1 MRILWDNKLKNAG
14 FGGFDIDENYP
25 ASNIAHVFLQ
35 KKCQATGQTGT
46 ILATFST
53 NQSISCMF
61 YDYHNLSAMELR
73 LYNSSDTLLYTHAFT
88 PQAGSGAEYFA
99 LVPGVAK
106 LEIDIETVSA
116 FAMVGGI
123 GLGTCLELPAF
134 LTDYDV
140 TYSDRSLVSESDGG
154 QVLTEKLAPFTGYT
168 LNFPDVDLDKWH
180 EIQAMFLAVG
190 VGVPVYLNLY
200 EDDQVSEPV
209 LYARMEPPKKKRYG
223 QGFNITLTFREAR

>member
-14 FGGFDIDENYP
+14 FGGVDIDENYP
-25 ASNIAHVFLQ
+25 SSNIAHVFLQ

-46 ILATFST
+46 ILANFST

-73 LYNSSDTLLYTHAFT
+73 LYDGSDVLLYTHAFT
-88 PQAGSGAEYFA
+88 PQVGSGAEYFA
-99 LVPGVAK
+99 LVAGVASVQV
-106 LEIDIETVSA
+106 DITTTED

-123 GLGTCLELPAF
+123 GLGTCLELPPF
-134 LTDYDV
+134 LTDYDIAY
-140 TYSDRSLVSESDGG
+140 TDRSLVSESDGG
-154 QVLTEKLAPFTGYT
+154 QVLTEKLVPFVGYT
-168 LNFPDVDLDKWH
+168 LNFPDIDGSTWA
-180 EIQAMFLAVG
+180 EIYAMFLAVG

-209 LYARMEPPKKKRYG
+209 LYARLEPPKKKRYG
-223 QGFNITLTFREAR
+223 QGFNVTLTFREVR